1 MNNSPERTFVKEY
14 VMGRRARSQSSAPV
28 ELRRCLVCGQTRTA
42 IDAPHELAGPEA
54 GSRAMAA
61 IGQADLRDR

>member
-1 MNNSPERTFVKEY
+1 V
-14 VMGRRARSQSSAPV
+14 RRARSQSSAPV